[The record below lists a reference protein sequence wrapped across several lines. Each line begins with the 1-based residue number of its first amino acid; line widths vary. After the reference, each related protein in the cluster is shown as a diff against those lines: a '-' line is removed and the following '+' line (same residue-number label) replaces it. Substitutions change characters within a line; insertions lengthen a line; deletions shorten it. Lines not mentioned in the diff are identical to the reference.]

1 MNMVHAYAIAIL
13 LSTAWLPRRRWLFSV
28 AWSFPMVR
36 GPDRSRANKLSRR

>member
-1 MNMVHAYAIAIL
+1 MNMVHAHATAIL
-13 LSTAWLPRRRWLFSV
+13 VCEPWLLRRRWLFSV